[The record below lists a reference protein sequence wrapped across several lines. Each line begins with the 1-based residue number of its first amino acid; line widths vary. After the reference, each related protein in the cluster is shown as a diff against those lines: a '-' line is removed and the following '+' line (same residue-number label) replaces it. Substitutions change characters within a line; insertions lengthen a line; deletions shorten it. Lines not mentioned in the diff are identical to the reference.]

1 MPPIRYK
8 DIPQIPEST
17 YASELAKIVSS
28 VEQTVKASYEK
39 EKQKRAVR
47 FAHAKSYGIV
57 RASVEI
63 QSGLSPEYAQ
73 GIYAIPATY
82 EAVIRFSNGLG
93 HLGPDAML
101 GPIFG
106 TGLKFF
112 NVPGQSIL
120 ENDSGASNFDYAMI
134 NAPVFFA
141 NTAQDYVAIERLFD
155 ALPGAL
161 MDPKTAKTWLHDFI
175 TRDGALPPD
184 KWLWDELFAFLSLG
198 KIPWHNPLLASYW
211 TEGAVRHGE
220 YVAKLRITPEPS
232 AAAQVRIRDL
242 DPLTDPEAVR
252 DSLVAEIGQHDYT
265 FQLEAQLCVDPLRM
279 PIENTSIEWS
289 EKLSPFTK
297 IAIIHIPKQDISSPV
312 NLEIADRI
320 SISPWR
326 TRDEHIPMGEIMTVR
341 RDVYRRSAE
350 VRRQINQQPQR
361 EPSGPNEVFDQSAAE
376 GVSQKMAGSR
386 S

>member
-1 MPPIRYK
+1 MTPIRYQ

-17 YASELAKIVSS
+17 YASDIAKIVDSI
-28 VEQTVKASYEK
+28 EQTVKASYEK
-39 EKQKRAVR
+39 EKQSRAVR
-47 FAHAKSYGIV
+47 FAHAKGYGIV

-63 QSGLSPEYAQ
+63 ESGLAPEYAQ
-73 GIYAIPATY
+73 GIYATSATY

-112 NVPGQSIL
+112 NVPGQSML
-120 ENDSGASNFDYAMI
+120 EKDAGASNFDYAMI

-141 NTAQDYVAIERLFD
+141 NTAKDYVVLERLFD
-155 ALPGAL
+155 ALPGAV
-161 MDPKTAKTWLHDFI
+161 MDPRTAKIWLHDFV
-175 TRDGALPPD
+175 TRGGELPPD
-184 KWLWDELFAFLSLG
+184 KWLWDELFAVMSLV
-198 KIPWHNPLLASYW
+198 KTPWLNPLLSSYW
-211 TEGAVRHGE
+211 TMAPARHGE

-242 DPLTDPEAVR
+242 NPLANPEAVR
-252 DSLVAEIGQHDYT
+252 DSLVAAIGEHDYT

-279 PIENTSIEWS
+279 PIENSSIEWP
-289 EKLSPFTK
+289 EMLSPFRK
-297 IAIIHIPKQDISSPV
+297 IAAIHIPKQDISSHV

-326 TRDEHIPMGEIMTVR
+326 TRNDHMPMGEIMTVR
-341 RDVYRRSAE
+341 REVYRRSAE
-350 VRRQINQQPQR
+350 RRRQINHQPQT
-361 EPSGPNEVFDQSAAE
+361 EPSSPDEVFAQPPLA
-376 GVSQKMAGSR
+376 
-386 S
+386 

>member
-8 DIPQIPEST
+8 DVPQIPESS
-17 YASELAKIVSS
+17 YASEIAKIVDS
-28 VEQTVKASYEK
+28 VEETVKTSYEK

-57 RASVEI
+57 RASVEVKG
-63 QSGLSPEYAQ
+63 GLSPEYAQ

-112 NVPGQSIL
+112 NVPGHSIL
-120 ENDSGASNFDYAMI
+120 EDDSGGSNFDYAMI

-141 NTAQDYVAIERLFD
+141 NTAQDYVVIARLFD

-161 MDPKTAKTWLHDFI
+161 MDPRTAKTWLHDFI
-175 TRDGALPPD
+175 TRGGTLPPD
-184 KWLWDELFAFLSLG
+184 KWLWDELFAVLSLG
-198 KIPWHNPLLASYW
+198 KTPFRNPLLATYW

-220 YVAKLRITPEPS
+220 YVAKVRITPEPS

-242 DPLTDPEAVR
+242 DPLTNSEVVR
-252 DSLVAEIGQHDYT
+252 DSLVADIGEYDYT
-265 FQLEAQLCVDPLRM
+265 FELQAQLCVDPLRM
-279 PIENTSIEWS
+279 PIENTSIDWS
-289 EKLSPFTK
+289 EKLSPFTT
-297 IAIIHIPKQDISSPV
+297 IAIIHIPKQDISSLV
-312 NLEIADRI
+312 NLDIADQI

-326 TRDEHIPMGEIMTVR
+326 TREDHIPMGQIMTVR
-341 RDVYRRSAE
+341 REVYRRSAE
-350 VRRQINQQPQR
+350 VRRQINQQPQK
-361 EPSGPNEVFDQSAAE
+361 EPSSPNEVFDLGQRAA
-376 GVSQKMAGSR
+376 
-386 S
+386 

>member
-161 MDPKTAKTWLHDFI
+161 MDPQDRKD
-175 TRDGALPPD
+175 
-184 KWLWDELFAFLSLG
+184 
-198 KIPWHNPLLASYW
+198 LAS
-211 TEGAVRHGE
+211 RFH
-220 YVAKLRITPEPS
+220 
-232 AAAQVRIRDL
+232 
-242 DPLTDPEAVR
+242 
-252 DSLVAEIGQHDYT
+252 YT
-265 FQLEAQLCVDPLRM
+265 
-279 PIENTSIEWS
+279 
-289 EKLSPFTK
+289 
-297 IAIIHIPKQDISSPV
+297 
-312 NLEIADRI
+312 
-320 SISPWR
+320 
-326 TRDEHIPMGEIMTVR
+326 
-341 RDVYRRSAE
+341 
-350 VRRQINQQPQR
+350 
-361 EPSGPNEVFDQSAAE
+361 
-376 GVSQKMAGSR
+376 
-386 S
+386 

>member
-17 YASELAKIVSS
+17 YASDLATIVNS

-39 EKQKRAVR
+39 EKQGRAVR

-63 QSGLSPEYAQ
+63 ASGLAREYAQ

-101 GPIFG
+101 GPLFG

-112 NVPGQSIL
+112 NVPGHSIL
-120 ENDSGASNFDYAMI
+120 ENEVGGSNFDYAMI

-141 NTAQDYVAIERLFD
+141 NTAKDYVVLERLFD

-161 MDPKTAKTWLHDFI
+161 MDPRTAKTWLHDFL
-175 TRDGALPPD
+175 TRGGTLPPD
-184 KWLWDELFAFLSLG
+184 EWLWDEFFVVMSFG
-198 KIPWHNPLLASYW
+198 KAPWRNPLLSSYW
-211 TEGAVRHGE
+211 TMGAVRHGE

-242 DPLTDPEAVR
+242 DPLTNPEAVR
-252 DSLVAEIGQHDYT
+252 DSLVPEIGEHDYT
-265 FQLEAQLCVDPLRM
+265 FELQAQLCVDPLRM

-289 EKLSPFTK
+289 EKLSLFTK
-297 IAIIHIPKQDISSPV
+297 IATIHIPKQDISSSA
-312 NLEIADRI
+312 NLDIADRI

-326 TRDEHIPMGEIMTVR
+326 TRNDHIPMGQIMTVR
-341 RDVYRRSAE
+341 REVYRRSAE
-350 VRRQINQQPQR
+350 VRRQINQQPRR
-361 EPSGPNEVFDQSAAE
+361 EASNLDELFDQGQRA
-376 GVSQKMAGSR
+376 
-386 S
+386 

>member
-17 YASELAKIVSS
+17 YASEIAEIVNS

-63 QSGLSPEYAQ
+63 KSGLAPEYAQ

-101 GPIFG
+101 GPMFG

-112 NVPGQSIL
+112 NVPGHSIL
-120 ENDSGASNFDYAMI
+120 ENEAGVSNFDYAMI

-141 NTAQDYVAIERLFD
+141 NTAQDYVVIERLFD

-161 MDPKTAKTWLHDFI
+161 MEPRTAKTWLHDFI
-175 TRDGALPPD
+175 TRDGTLPPD
-184 KWLWDELFAFLSLG
+184 KWLWDELLAFMSLG
-198 KIPWHNPLLASYW
+198 KTPWLNPLLSSYW

-220 YVAKLRITPEPS
+220 YVAKVRITPEPS

-242 DPLTDPEAVR
+242 DPMTDAETVR
-252 DSLVAEIGQHDYT
+252 DSLVAEIGERDYT

-279 PIENTSIEWS
+279 PIENTSIDWS
-289 EKLSPFTK
+289 EKLSPFTR
-297 IAIIHIPKQDISSPV
+297 IATIRIPKQDISSPV
-312 NLEIADRI
+312 NLDVADRI

-326 TRDEHIPMGEIMTVR
+326 TREDHMPMGQIMTVR
-341 RDVYRRSAE
+341 REVYRRSAE
-350 VRRQINQQPQR
+350 VRRQINQQPQT
-361 EPSGPNEVFDQSAAE
+361 EPSSPNEVFDLGQRPAA
-376 GVSQKMAGSR
+376 
-386 S
+386 

>member
-1 MPPIRYK
+1 MAPIRYK
-8 DIPQIPEST
+8 DIPQIPESA
-17 YASELAKIVSS
+17 YAPDVATIVNS

-39 EKQKRAVR
+39 EKQRRAVR

-63 QSGLSPEYAQ
+63 ESGLAPEYAQ
-73 GIYAIPATY
+73 GIYAIPSTY

-112 NVPGQSIL
+112 NVPGHSII
-120 ENDSGASNFDYAMI
+120 ENETEVSNFDYAMI
-134 NAPVFFA
+134 NAPTFFA
-141 NTAQDYVAIERLFD
+141 NTAKDYVVIERLFD
-155 ALPGAL
+155 ALPAAL
-161 MDPKTAKTWLHDFI
+161 MDPRTAKTWLHDFL
-175 TRDGALPPD
+175 TRGGTLPPD
-184 KWLWDELFAFLSLG
+184 KWLWDELFAVTSLG
-198 KIPWHNPLLASYW
+198 KTPWRNSLLATYW
-211 TEGAVRHGE
+211 TMGAVRHGE

-242 DPLTDPEAVR
+242 DPLTNPEAVR
-252 DSLVAEIGQHDYT
+252 DSLVAEIGEHDHT
-265 FQLEAQLCVDPLRM
+265 FELQAQLCVDPLRM
-279 PIENTSIEWS
+279 PIQNTSIEWS
-289 EKLSPFTK
+289 EMLSPFTK

-312 NLEIADRI
+312 NLDIADRI

-326 TRDEHIPMGEIMTVR
+326 TRDDHVPMGEIMTLR
-341 RDVYRRSAE
+341 REVYRRSAE

-361 EPSGPNEVFDQSAAE
+361 EPSSPDEVFDQRQRA
-376 GVSQKMAGSR
+376 
-386 S
+386 

>member
-17 YASELAKIVSS
+17 YASEMAKIVSS
-28 VEQTVKASYEK
+28 VEQTIKASYEK

-63 QSGLSPEYAQ
+63 ASGLASEYAQ

-112 NVPGQSIL
+112 NVPGHSIL
-120 ENDSGASNFDYAMI
+120 ENEAGVSNFDYAMI

-141 NTAQDYVAIERLFD
+141 NTAKDYVVIERLFD

-161 MDPKTAKTWLHDFI
+161 LDPRTAKTWLHDFV
-175 TRDGALPPD
+175 TCEGTLPPD
-184 KWLWDELFAFLSLG
+184 EWLWDELFAMLSLG
-198 KIPWHNPLLASYW
+198 KTPWQNPLLASYW
-211 TEGAVRHGE
+211 TMGAVRHGE
-220 YVAKLRITPEPS
+220 YVAKLRITPQPS
-232 AAAQVRIRDL
+232 AVAQVRIRDL
-242 DPLTDPEAVR
+242 DPLTNPEAVR
-252 DSLVAEIGQHDYT
+252 DSLMAEIGEHDYK
-265 FQLEAQLCVDPLRM
+265 FELEAQLCVDPLRM

-297 IAIIHIPKQDISSPV
+297 LAIIHIPKQDISSPV
-312 NLEIADRI
+312 NLDIADRI
-320 SISPWR
+320 SITPWR
-326 TRDEHIPMGEIMTVR
+326 TRGDHIPMGEIMTVR
-341 RDVYRRSAE
+341 REVYRRSAE
-350 VRRQINQQPQR
+350 LRRQINQQPQR
-361 EPSGPNEVFDQSAAE
+361 EPSSPNEVFDQRRAA
-376 GVSQKMAGSR
+376 
-386 S
+386 

>member
-17 YASELAKIVSS
+17 YAADLAKIVNS

-39 EKQKRAVR
+39 ETQGRAVR

-57 RASVEI
+57 RASVEVA
-63 QSGLSPEYAQ
+63 SGLAPEYAQ

-93 HLGPDAML
+93 HLGPDGML
-101 GPIFG
+101 GPLFG

-112 NVPGQSIL
+112 NVPGHSIL
-120 ENDSGASNFDYAMI
+120 ENEAGVRNVDYAMI

-141 NTAQDYVAIERLFD
+141 NTARDYVVLERLFD

-161 MDPKTAKTWLHDFI
+161 MDPRTAKTWLHDFL
-175 TRDGALPPD
+175 TRGGTLPPD
-184 KWLWDELFAFLSLG
+184 EWLWDEFFVVMSFG
-198 KIPWHNPLLASYW
+198 KAPWRNPLLASYW
-211 TEGAVRHGE
+211 TMGAMRHGE
-220 YVAKLRITPEPS
+220 YVAKLRITPDPS

-242 DPLTDPEAVR
+242 DPLTNPEAVR
-252 DSLVAEIGQHDYT
+252 DSLVPEIGEHDYT
-265 FQLEAQLCVDPLRM
+265 FELQAQLCVDPSRM

-297 IAIIHIPKQDISSPV
+297 IATIHIPKQDISSPA
-312 NLEIADRI
+312 NLDIADRI

-326 TRDEHIPMGEIMTVR
+326 TRDDHTPMGQIMTVR
-341 RDVYRRSAE
+341 REVYRRSAE
-350 VRRQINQQPQR
+350 IRRRINQQPQA
-361 EPSGPNEVFDQSAAE
+361 EPSSPNEVFSLGQSA
-376 GVSQKMAGSR
+376 
-386 S
+386 

>member
-8 DIPQIPEST
+8 DIPQVPESI
-17 YASELAKIVSS
+17 YASEIEKIVNS
-28 VEQTVKASYEK
+28 VGQTVKASYEK
-39 EKQKRAVR
+39 EKQGRAVR

-63 QSGLSPEYAQ
+63 ESALAPEYAQ
-73 GIYAIPATY
+73 GIYASPATY
-82 EAVIRFSNGLG
+82 DAVIRFSNGLG

-112 NVPGQSIL
+112 NVPGHSIL
-120 ENDSGASNFDYAMI
+120 ENEAGVSNFDYAMI

-141 NTAQDYVAIERLFD
+141 NTAKDYVVIERLFD
-155 ALPGAL
+155 QLPGAL
-161 MDPKTAKTWLHDFI
+161 MDPRTAKTWLHDFV
-175 TRDGALPPD
+175 TCDGTLPPD
-184 KWLWDELFAFLSLG
+184 KWLWDELLAVLSLG
-198 KIPWHNPLLASYW
+198 KTPFRNPLLSSYW
-211 TEGAVRHGE
+211 TMAAVRHGE

-242 DPLTDPEAVR
+242 DPMTNPEAVR
-252 DSLVAEIGQHDYT
+252 DSLVADIGEHDYT
-265 FQLEAQLCVDPLRM
+265 FELQAQLCVDPLRM

-297 IAIIHIPKQDISSPV
+297 IATIHVPKQDISSPV
-312 NLEIADRI
+312 NLDIADRI

-326 TRDEHIPMGEIMTVR
+326 TRDDHIPMGEIMTVR
-341 RDVYRRSAE
+341 REVYRRSAE

-361 EPSGPNEVFDQSAAE
+361 EPSSANEVFDQQQRA
-376 GVSQKMAGSR
+376 
-386 S
+386 